1 MKKIPIIMLCFF
13 ILFTIV
19 GCKAKDDINVIH
31 KNSQNNDSTEQ
42 SETKPNDSSNEQRE
56 IKWYEISSDGLDEEK
71 LIENIDEAT
80 LEDIA
85 ALLQELTDEI
95 EAKQREDREFAMSA
109 GWFTYTLESDKYK
122 KVINMGNK
130 AAKPLYLIIYKS
142 PNQGLFEYICAM
154 ALNEITNC
162 NNNDWKTSKEFLNI
176 FNEYILEHQ

>member
-1 MKKIPIIMLCFF
+1 MRRILLIIFCCMMLFSF
-13 ILFTIV
+13 V
-19 GCKAKDDINVIH
+19 GCKEKDDVNIVDSNH
-31 KNSQNNDSTEQ
+31 QHND
-42 SETKPNDSSNEQRE
+42 SNEQSK
-56 IKWYEISSDGLDEEK
+56 IKWDEISSNGLDEKK
-71 LIENIDEAT
+71 LIENIDEGI

-85 ALLQELTDEI
+85 ALLQELASEI
-95 EAKQREDREFAMSA
+95 GIKEREDPEFAMSA
-109 GWFTYTLESDKYK
+109 GWFTYTLDSEQFK
-122 KVINMGNK
+122 KVVEMGDK